1 MSDRVITIRWVLG
14 ASLGIAAVVLLTA
27 AIGASM
33 PGEYTAVR
41 SASFRQNPEVLWK
54 MFTDESSGPCWRT
67 DLQRVEDVCDA
78 SGHALVREVYRNGR
92 TITLETLESVPPCRL
107 VRRICDEDGVV
118 TGCRSVEIAPTPGG
132 SRLTLTERGSIANP
146 FARLAFRLLID
157 PAESLD
163 RTLRMAG
170 ERLGE
175 QPSLLR

>member
-1 MSDRVITIRWVLG
+1 MSDRAITIRWVLG
-14 ASLGIAAVVLLTA
+14 ASLAIAAVVLLTA
-27 AIGASM
+27 AVGSSM

-54 MFTDESSGPCWRT
+54 LFTDAGAGPCWRT
-67 DLQRVEDVCDA
+67 DLQRVEEVCDA

-92 TITLETLESVPPCRL
+92 TITLETLESVPPRRL
-107 VRRICDEDGVV
+107 VRRICDADGFV
-118 TGCRSVEIAPTPGG
+118 TGCWSAEIVATPDG

-146 FARLAFRLLID
+146 FARLAFRLLVD

-175 QPSLLR
+175 QPAIVR

>member
-54 MFTDESSGPCWRT
+54 MFTDAGAGPCWRT
-67 DLQRVEDVCDA
+67 DLKRVEEVCDA
-78 SGHALVREVYRNGR
+78 SGHALTREVYRNGR

-107 VRRICDEDGVV
+107 VRRICDADGFV
-118 TGCRSVEIAPTPGG
+118 TGCWSVEIAPTPGG
-132 SRLTLTERGSIANP
+132 SRLTLTEQGRIANP
-146 FARLAFRLLID
+146 FARLAFRLLVD

-163 RTLRMAG
+163 HTLRMAG